1 MAFITYDRI
10 QLGQHKGGKIRQ
22 TKGGTLTKTTNGV
35 APVSPKK
42 DVTPISPRI
51 NLQDLKNYQ
60 SPDIFEGETK
70 IYFLSVIE
78 KTAFY
83 NDERNVGKIPSFTID
98 KVGASIIK
106 IGDTFRLVEERN
118 KETLTNASL
127 HKEIVSS
134 TLAVKKDG
142 SAFRDYD
149 FHEFL
154 EDKGYERELNDQG
167 HHSEFFF
174 ITMQQALKEY
184 EEFTAK
190 KFKKAAVFYVVQHYG
205 LDLLAEATKQGYQGI
220 NFGSCMRSGKTLMSL
235 EHARRYNCMPVY
247 LGKNLTSQ
255 SSAEADNNE
264 FNIVP
269 YMAIASIH
277 GQDEDT
283 DTELSKKAQQV
294 VEKIDAANKDNQNII
309 IYIDECD
316 DASHT
321 PKSRAIITQVAR
333 HYYDKGMLFQ
343 VIPMTGTRKER
354 GRKILNDMPFLGKL
368 KDLSIEYWEMQ
379 ILQPD
384 DTVKRNFVSIN
395 FYQGNAHNLVNIAD
409 ALKDRTTGHASI
421 ASFIKLL
428 FSHNNFKLKDT
439 SDYPHWFFR
448 FSTTEKSPITD
459 LTKYLNS
466 KLNTVNGKEYLYQP
480 INGDTTSSREAQ
492 KFCKKVIKNN
502 PTKIVVFISFGMAT
516 TSFSVIP
523 IGNAAVFSDNPLT
536 ADEIQAL
543 HRGATW
549 KDGKEWCNMVHVT
562 TCEPGQLAWNDVF
575 ESELPSGPKQD
586 KLPIF
591 KEILHLNSLIH
602 IDCGKN
608 TTPMAI
614 TSEFAEQV
622 LDKRSVAQTRVSSVM
637 IMLKEHD
644 DIRDMILECVDPK
657 TGKIKKALKS
667 GTAKGD
673 TVNPFNRVKNR
684 KKQKNHSKLSVAQQ
698 EAIFRTFAENVVNVP
713 AVAREQ
719 EITLDEFDFWEEVNV
734 DEVLFK
740 TVCEQSEDFKE
751 TMDTIYRLCENESHL
766 KTYLDK
772 FMI

>member
-1 MAFITYDRI
+1 M
-10 QLGQHKGGKIRQ
+10 QLK
-22 TKGGTLTKTTNGV
+22 KTHTEHLKSFV
-35 APVSPKK
+35 PP
-42 DVTPISPRI
+42 D
-51 NLQDLKNYQ
+51 DL
-60 SPDIFEGETK
+60 DGETK
-70 IYFLSVIE
+70 IYFLKVLE

-83 NDERNVGKIPSFTID
+83 NNASNIGTISSFTPD

-106 IGDTFRLVEERN
+106 IGDTFRLVDERN
-118 KETLTNASL
+118 RETLTNASL

-134 TLAVKKDG
+134 TLAIKEDG
-142 SAFRDYD
+142 STFRDYE

-154 EDKGYERELNDQG
+154 EDKGYERELNDNG
-167 HHSEFFF
+167 RPSEFFF
-174 ITMQQALKEY
+174 ITMDQAQQEY

-190 KFKKAAVFYVVQHYG
+190 KFKKQVVFHTVQHYG
-205 LDLLAEATKQGYQGI
+205 LDLLGEATEAGYKAI
-220 NFGSCMRSGKTLMSL
+220 NFGSCMRSGKTIISL
-235 EHARRYNCMPVY
+235 EHARRYDCIPVY

-255 SSAEADNNE
+255 SSAEADNDTY
-264 FNIVP
+264 NIVP
-269 YMAIASIH
+269 HMVTVSIH

-294 VEKIDAANKDNQNII
+294 VEKIDEANKDNQQII
-309 IYIDECD
+309 LYVDECD

-321 PKSRAIITQVAR
+321 LKSRSIISKVAQ
-333 HYYDKGMLFQ
+333 YYFNKGILFQ

-379 ILQPD
+379 ILQPN

-395 FYQGNAHNLVNIAD
+395 FYQGNAHGLVNIAD

-428 FSHNNFKLKDT
+428 LSPNNFSLKDT
-439 SDYPHWFFR
+439 SKHPHWFFR
-448 FSTTEKSPITD
+448 FCSSEKSPITD
-459 LTKYLNS
+459 LAKYLNINLS
-466 KLNTVNGKEYLYQP
+466 TVNGREYFYQP
-480 INGDTTSSREAQ
+480 VNGDTTNTREAQ
-492 KFCKKVIKNN
+492 KFCKKVIKDN

-516 TSFSVIP
+516 TSFSVVP
-523 IGNAAVFSDNPLT
+523 IGNTAIFTDNLIT
-536 ADEIQAL
+536 ADEIQAA

-549 KDGKEWCNMVHVT
+549 ENGKEWCNMVHVT
-562 TCEPGQLAWNDVF
+562 TAEPGQLAWNDIF
-575 ESELPSGPKQD
+575 ESELPPGPKQG

-602 IDCGKN
+602 IECGKS
-608 TTPMAI
+608 TVPMIITP
-614 TSEFAEQV
+614 EFAEHV
-622 LDKRSVAQTRVSSVM
+622 LDKRSVAQTRVASVVQT
-637 IMLKEHD
+637 IKENE
-644 DIRDMILECVDPK
+644 DIKDIILESIDPK

-673 TVNPFNRVKNR
+673 TVDPFGILKNR
-684 KKQKNHSKLSVAQQ
+684 KKQIKQSGLTPAKQ
-698 EAIFRTFAENVVNVP
+698 EAILRAFADSVVNVP

-719 EITLDEFDFWEEVNV
+719 QVALEEFNLWDEVGV
-734 DEVLFK
+734 DESLFK
-740 TVCEQSEDFKE
+740 IVCDRSEDFKE
-751 TMDTIYRLCENESHL
+751 TMYTIYRLCEDDSHL